1 MPSTRTDTRPDKP
14 NASPTSRLLAA
25 LTWGLASACVGLLC
39 GGGAVLLSEV
49 CELAQDASA
58 AFPALAYT
66 LPVCALASYALYQVL
81 GVDHGLTSAAVFSCA
96 RSSEPVSAKLA
107 PAILLGTALTLL
119 GAGSVGK
126 EAAALQL
133 GGSLAAQVG
142 HLGSQPARTRIARH
156 ARLSH
161 VLNDIAAARGTFTLA
176 GMAAAFSALLFTP
189 VAATL
194 LVLEVARPTRAR
206 LLRWRTLC
214 IPIAAAVAW
223 ALAKVFG
230 IGCLWDAW
238 WDSRTAGTPA
248 TVDMAPLLL
257 LCAACVVVGACFVW
271 FLKSLRACTS
281 RHIRHTWLRMLIGA
295 LLATGL
301 ASLIGR
307 SYCGTGSTQIM
318 QALATGEGLDTW
330 AFALKALLTLCCL
343 GWGLKGGEVM
353 PALCIGAC
361 LGCSIASACGADPA
375 AFAALGMV
383 GVFSACS
390 LSPLASLALGIE
402 VFGLGLAPWVAV
414 AALLPGVSAALIDM
428 ARLCR
433 SRGDVRCYLL
443 DTHAFSVQ
451 RNKFSLGLFV

>member
-1 MPSTRTDTRPDKP
+1 MLPTHTDTRPGKP
-14 NASPTSRLLAA
+14 AAPLTSRLLTA
-25 LTWGLASACVGLLC
+25 LAWGLASACVGLLC

-66 LPVCALASYALYQVL
+66 LPVCALASYALYQAL
-81 GVDHGLTSAAVFSCA
+81 SVDHGLTSAGVFSCA
-96 RSSEPVSAKLA
+96 RTNETVPAKLA

-142 HLGSQPARTRIARH
+142 CLDSYLIRARIARH

-194 LVLEVARPTRAR
+194 LVLEVARPPRAE

-223 ALAKVFG
+223 ALARVFD
-230 IGCLWDAW
+230 IGCLWDTWSCPA
-238 WDSRTAGTPA
+238 AGMPLA
-248 TVDMAPLLL
+248 IDPAPLAL
-257 LCAACVVVGACFVW
+257 LCVACVAVGMCFVW
-271 FLKSLRACTS
+271 LLKVLRVFAARRFSL
-281 RHIRHTWLRMLIGA
+281 IWLRMLVGA
-295 LLATGL
+295 LLAMGL
-301 ASLIGR
+301 AALIGH

-318 QALATGEGLDTW
+318 QALAGGEGLDAW

-361 LGCSIASACGADPA
+361 LGCSVASACGADPA
-375 AFAALGMV
+375 VFAALGMV

-390 LSPLASLALGIE
+390 LSPLASLALGVE
-402 VFGLGLAPWVAV
+402 AFGPGLAPWVAV

-433 SRGDVRCYLL
+433 SRSDVRCYLL
-443 DTHAFSVQ
+443 DTHAFSVH

>member
-1 MPSTRTDTRPDKP
+1 M
-14 NASPTSRLLAA
+14 
-25 LTWGLASACVGLLC
+25 
-39 GGGAVLLSEV
+39 

-96 RSSEPVSAKLA
+96 RSSEPVPVKLA

-142 HLGSQPARTRIARH
+142 HLGLRPARPARRAGL
-156 ARLSH
+156 AR
-161 VLNDIAAARGTFTLA
+161 VLCDIAAARGTFTLA

-194 LVLEVARPTRAR
+194 LVLEVARPTRAE

-214 IPIAAAVAW
+214 IPIASAVAW
-223 ALAKVFG
+223 ALARVFD

-238 WDSRTAGTPA
+238 WDDRTAGIPA
-248 TVDMAPLLL
+248 TVDVAPLLL

-271 FLKSLRACTS
+271 LLKSLRACTS
-281 RHIRHTWLRMLIGA
+281 RRIRRTWLRMLIGA

-301 ASLIGR
+301 AALIGH

-318 QALATGEGLDTW
+318 RALAGGEGLDTW

-361 LGCSIASACGADPA
+361 LGCSVASACSADPA
-375 AFAALGMV
+375 LFAALGMV

-390 LSPLASLALGIE
+390 LSPLASLALGVE
-402 VFGLGLAPWVAV
+402 AFGLSLAPWVAV
-414 AALLPGVSAALIDM
+414 AALLPGVSATLIDM
-428 ARLCR
+428 GGLCR
-433 SRGDVRCYLL
+433 SRDDVRRYLL
-443 DTHAFSVQ
+443 DAHAFSNH